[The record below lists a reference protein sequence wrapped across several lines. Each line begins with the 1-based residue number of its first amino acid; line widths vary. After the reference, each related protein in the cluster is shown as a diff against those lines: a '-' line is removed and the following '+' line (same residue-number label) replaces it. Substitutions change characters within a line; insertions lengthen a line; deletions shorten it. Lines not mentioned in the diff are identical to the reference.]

1 VSLASLEGPQAPH
14 GREASAPILEDID
27 LDIAPGRTVALVGA
41 SGAGKSTLA
50 SLIPRLYD
58 VTEGRVTVDGHDVRD
73 LSLASLRAAIGVVSQ
88 DPHLFH
94 DSVAANLRYA
104 RPDASDDEL
113 IRAATAA
120 RIHEVIAR
128 LPDGYDTVV
137 GERGYRFSGGEKQ
150 RLSIARILLR
160 DPAIV
165 ILDEATAHLDAD
177 SERLVQQALTAA
189 LERRSALVIA
199 HRLSTVIDAD
209 EIVVLEGGRIVER
222 GTHGELLRADGRY
235 AELVHTQLMPTSA
248 AEQL

>member
-1 VSLASLEGPQAPH
+1 MRRLVLARDPFGLAPLYVAETAEGI
-14 GREASAPILEDID
+14 GFASE
-27 LDIAPGRTVALVGA
+27 PGALVA
-41 SGAGKSTLA
+41 AGLVA
-50 SLIPRLYD
+50 PRL
-58 VTEGRVTVDGHDVRD
+58 RPAARD
-73 LSLASLRAAIGVVSQ
+73 EEL
-88 DPHLFH
+88 
-94 DSVAANLRYA
+94 VA
-104 RPDASDDEL
+104 
-113 IRAATAA
+113 AATAA
-120 RIHEVIAR
+120 RIHDVIAR
-128 LPDGYDTVV
+128 LTDGYDTVV

-222 GTHGELLRADGRY
+222 GTHGELLRAAGRY
-235 AELVHTQLMPTSA
+235 AELVHTQLMPASA